1 MHLKFRKLNPKTS
14 MSVCKS
20 LLVLIYYMYYSNS
33 LKQHLNIC
41 DKQCNYIDA
50 EITRQKINQLKKKQE
65 KIFYKEITQR
75 HKHDRQQLLKEQKN
89 EIKNFNNKMTS
100 QYNEMIIQIDQ
111 MKTQLKHKQE
121 NELNEHIQRFKSSLP
136 NEPKESFDLIKA
148 RKQLENYV
156 KQKEYVFIYVYYYF
170 II

>member
-1 MHLKFRKLNPKTS
+1 
-14 MSVCKS
+14 MSVCKL

-33 LKQHLNIC
+33 LKQHLDKC
-41 DKQCNYIDA
+41 SKQCNYIDA

-89 EIKNFNNKMTS
+89 EIKNFNNKMHS
-100 QYNEMIIQIDQ
+100 QYNEMIIQIDK
-111 MKTQLKHKQE
+111 MKTQLKQKQE
-121 NELNEHIQRFKSSLP
+121 NEFNEHIQRFKSTLP
-136 NEPKESFDLIKA
+136 IEPNESFDLIKA

-156 KQKEYVFIYVYYYF
+156 KLKEYVFIYVYYYCF
-170 II
+170 VI